1 MEADG
6 TDRPEATC
14 KQCYICSR
22 SCVARRTTYVT
33 RKMPRRCR
41 SIYSQAALAWSSPQ
55 RSALPHQ
62 LIRTRL
68 FVSGTRMRCVCVLP
82 SIGHELCAVAW
93 AHGSD
98 WSKRGR
104 TTDTPLDPPRGCRAP
119 PLVWITGGV
128 GGSLPRGMSSVFF
141 YPLLATER
149 EKAAA
154 SYSYSLE
161 RSAFSPPLG
170 GENKATNGTMETK

>member
-1 MEADG
+1 MHERILPVGGEKLEPGRGGEGRTSNKWTDDMEADG

-68 FVSGTRMRCVCVLP
+68 FVSGTRMRCVCVCSLRSGTSCVRWHGRMAATGRNAAARRTRRSIPRAAAVLP
-82 SIGHELCAVAW
+82 LSSGSPAAW
-93 AHGSD
+93 AALFHE
-98 WSKRGR
+98 
-104 TTDTPLDPPRGCRAP
+104 A
-119 PLVWITGGV
+119 
-128 GGSLPRGMSSVFF
+128 
-141 YPLLATER
+141 
-149 EKAAA
+149 
-154 SYSYSLE
+154 
-161 RSAFSPPLG
+161 
-170 GENKATNGTMETK
+170 

>member
-68 FVSGTRMRCVCVLP
+68 FVSGTRMRCVCVCSLRSGTSCVRWHGRMAATGRNAAARRTRRSIPRAAAVLP
-82 SIGHELCAVAW
+82 LSSGSPAAW
-93 AHGSD
+93 AALFHE
-98 WSKRGR
+98 
-104 TTDTPLDPPRGCRAP
+104 A
-119 PLVWITGGV
+119 
-128 GGSLPRGMSSVFF
+128 
-141 YPLLATER
+141 
-149 EKAAA
+149 
-154 SYSYSLE
+154 
-161 RSAFSPPLG
+161 
-170 GENKATNGTMETK
+170 